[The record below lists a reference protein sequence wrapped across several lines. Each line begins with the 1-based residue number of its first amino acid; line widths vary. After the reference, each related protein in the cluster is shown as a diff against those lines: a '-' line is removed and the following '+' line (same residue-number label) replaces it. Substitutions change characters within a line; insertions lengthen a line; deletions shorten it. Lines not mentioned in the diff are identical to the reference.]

1 MLSLISS
8 LVTNPTALIFLLLIS
23 GGLFRKWIMVK
34 RSLWGMA
41 LVLTLLFTNQPLY
54 DAAYRQW
61 FAEYDHPLPEGKTYE
76 YGIVLGGYSH
86 WDWERNRIEFSNIA
100 DRLLEGIRLYKEGR
114 IRKLVL
120 ASDGSIIECENAVAM
135 KGNPEGMRAFLKAMG
150 MPPEDII
157 LETKAWNTQ
166 ENATFTLELIG
177 DSLKTVPSLLI
188 TSASHMRRS
197 LATFHRVGI
206 PSDPYITDTPVQV
219 GDQKPS
225 WVPSLAVL
233 LRWPELLHEWVGYAY
248 YVWKG
253 NIE

>member
-23 GGLFRKWIMVK
+23 GGLFRKWKVVK
-34 RSLWGMA
+34 RTLWGMA

-54 DAAYRQW
+54 DTAYRQW

-86 WDWERNRIEFSNIA
+86 WDWERNRVEFSNIA

-135 KGNPEGMRAFLKAMG
+135 KGNPEGMRTFLKAMG

-206 PSDPYITDTPVQV
+206 PSVPYITDTPVQV

-248 YVWKG
+248 YAWKG
-253 NIE
+253 NI

>member
-1 MLSLISS
+1 MENGETFF
-8 LVTNPTALIFLLLIS
+8 VGN
-23 GGLFRKWIMVK
+23 GGGAV
-34 RSLWGMA
+34 
-41 LVLTLLFTNQPLY
+41 
-54 DAAYRQW
+54 YRQW
-61 FAEYDHPLPEGKTYE
+61 FAEYDHPLPEGKTYA

-86 WDWERNRIEFSNIA
+86 WDWERDRIEFSNIA

-114 IRKLVL
+114 IRNLVL

-135 KGNPEGMRAFLKAMG
+135 KGNPEGMKAFLKAMG

-166 ENATFTLELIG
+166 ENATF
-177 DSLKTVPSLLI
+177 
-188 TSASHMRRS
+188 
-197 LATFHRVGI
+197 HRVGI

-219 GDQKPS
+219 GEQKPS

-248 YVWKG
+248 YAWKG
-253 NIE
+253 NI

>member
-1 MLSLISS
+1 MTEWDFYSISKTMLSFISS
-8 LVTNPTALIFLLLIS
+8 LVTNPSRF
-23 GGLFRKWIMVK
+23 
-34 RSLWGMA
+34 
-41 LVLTLLFTNQPLY
+41 
-54 DAAYRQW
+54 
-61 FAEYDHPLPEGKTYE
+61 
-76 YGIVLGGYSH
+76 
-86 WDWERNRIEFSNIA
+86 
-100 DRLLEGIRLYKEGR
+100 
-114 IRKLVL
+114 
-120 ASDGSIIECENAVAM
+120 M
-135 KGNPEGMRAFLKAMG
+135 K
-150 MPPEDII
+150 DII
-157 LETKAWNTQ
+157 LETKVWNTQ

-197 LATFHRVGI
+197 LATFHQAGI

-253 NIE
+253 NI

>member
-23 GGLFRKWIMVK
+23 GGLFRKWKVVK
-34 RSLWGMA
+34 RTLWGMA

-54 DAAYRQW
+54 DSAYRKW

-100 DRLLEGIRLYKEGR
+100 DL
-114 IRKLVL
+114 
-120 ASDGSIIECENAVAM
+120 
-135 KGNPEGMRAFLKAMG
+135 
-150 MPPEDII
+150 
-157 LETKAWNTQ
+157 
-166 ENATFTLELIG
+166 
-177 DSLKTVPSLLI
+177 
-188 TSASHMRRS
+188 
-197 LATFHRVGI
+197 
-206 PSDPYITDTPVQV
+206 TDTPVKV
-219 GDQKPS
+219 GDRKPS

-248 YVWKG
+248 YAWKG
-253 NIE
+253 NI

>member
-8 LVTNPTALIFLLLIS
+8 LVTNPTALIFLLLIL
-23 GGLFRKWIMVK
+23 GGLFRKWKLVK

-61 FAEYDHPLPEGKTYE
+61 FAEYDYPLPEGKTYE

-100 DRLLEGIRLYKEGR
+100 DRLLEGIRLYKEER

-135 KGNPEGMRAFLKAMG
+135 KGNPEGMKKFLKAMG

-225 WVPSLAVL
+225 WVPSLVIL

-248 YVWKG
+248 YAWKG
-253 NIE
+253 NI

>member
-1 MLSLISS
+1 MLSLLSTIA
-8 LVTNPTALIFLLLIS
+8 TTPTLLILIFLIL
-23 GGLFRKWIMVK
+23 GGVFWKWKVVK
-34 RSLWGMA
+34 RTLWGMA

-54 DAAYRQW
+54 DYAYRQW

-135 KGNPEGMRAFLKAMG
+135 KGNPEGMKAFLKVMG
-150 MPPEDII
+150 MPLEDII

-197 LATFHRVGI
+197 LATFHQAGI

-225 WVPSLAVL
+225 WVPSLVIL
-233 LRWPELLHEWVGYAY
+233 LRWPELLHEWVGYTY
-248 YVWKG
+248 YVWKE
-253 NIE
+253 NI